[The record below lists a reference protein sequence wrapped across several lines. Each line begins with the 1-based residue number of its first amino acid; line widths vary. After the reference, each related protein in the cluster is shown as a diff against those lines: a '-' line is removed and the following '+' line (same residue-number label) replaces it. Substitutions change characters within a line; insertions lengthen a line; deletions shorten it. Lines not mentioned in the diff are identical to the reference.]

1 MDLKKIK
8 IILADDHVLLR
19 NALASL
25 INSFGEFEVIAQGEN
40 GEEVIDQLEKGNIPH
55 LLVLDLNMPGID
67 GYETAKIIY
76 EKYPQIN
83 VLVLTMY
90 DSELAL
96 IRLLKVG
103 VKGFLKKDTH
113 PLELKKAL
121 LLVADSQYYY
131 STANINKLTGLI
143 KNRHLKD
150 SSQKNF
156 LNDLEIQFL
165 RLSSTDMTYKEI
177 ANTMNMT
184 ARKVDHFRDNLF
196 EKLEVKSRVGLA
208 MYAIKNG
215 LISF

>member
-1 MDLKKIK
+1 MKKIK
-8 IILADDHVLLR
+8 IILADDHILLR

-25 INSFGEFEVIAQGEN
+25 INSFGEFEVVAQAEN
-40 GEEVIDQLEKGNIPH
+40 GEEVITQLQNGNIPQ
-55 LLVLDLNMPGID
+55 LLLLDLNMPKLN

-76 EKYPQIN
+76 ERYPDVN

-90 DSELAL
+90 DSEFAL
-96 IRLLKVG
+96 IRLLKIG

-131 STANINKLTGLI
+131 SSTNINKLTNLI
-143 KNRHLKD
+143 SGKQNN
-150 SSQKNF
+150 QKNV
-156 LNDLEIQFL
+156 LTDVEIEFL

-177 ANTMNMT
+177 AVAMNMT
-184 ARKVDHFRDNLF
+184 PKKVDHFRDNLF
-196 EKLEVKSRVGLA
+196 IKLDIKSRVGLA

-215 LISF
+215 LVSF

>member
-1 MDLKKIK
+1 MKAKKIK
-8 IILADDHVLLR
+8 IILADDHILLR

-25 INSFGEFEVIAQGEN
+25 INSFGEFEVIAQAEN
-40 GEEVIDQLEKGNIPH
+40 GNEVIHQLETGNMPQ
-55 LLVLDLNMPGID
+55 LLVLDLNMPALN
-67 GYETAKIIY
+67 GYDTAKIIY
-76 EKYPQIN
+76 EKYPQVN

-96 IRLLKVG
+96 IRLLKIG
-103 VKGFLKKDTH
+103 VKGFLKKDIH

-131 STANINKLTGLI
+131 SSANINKLTRI
-143 KNRHLKD
+143 INNRD
-150 SSQKNF
+150 GNDNQKNY
-156 LNDLEIQFL
+156 LNEVEIEFL

-196 EKLEVKSRVGLA
+196 EKLDVKSRVGLA

-215 LISF
+215 LVSF

>member
-1 MDLKKIK
+1 MTAKKIK
-8 IILADDHVLLR
+8 IILADDHILLR

-25 INSFGEFEVIAQGEN
+25 INSFGEFEVIAQAEN
-40 GEEVIDQLEKGNIPH
+40 GNEVIRQLGTGNIPQ
-55 LLVLDLNMPGID
+55 LLVLDLNMPGLN

-76 EKYPQIN
+76 EKYPQVN

-96 IRLLKVG
+96 IRLLKMG
-103 VKGFLKKDTH
+103 VKGFLKKDIH
-113 PLELKKAL
+113 PMELKKAL

-131 STANINKLTGLI
+131 SSANINKLTRIINKRDGE
-143 KNRHLKD
+143 NN
-150 SSQKNF
+150 QKNY
-156 LNDLEIQFL
+156 LNEVEIEFL

-177 ANTMNMT
+177 AYAMNMT

-196 EKLEVKSRVGLA
+196 EKLDVKSRVGLA

-215 LISF
+215 LVSF

>member
-1 MDLKKIK
+1 MKKIK
-8 IILADDHVLLR
+8 IILADDHILLR

-25 INSFGEFEVIAQGEN
+25 INSFGEFEVVAQAEN
-40 GEEVIDQLEKGNIPH
+40 GEEVIIQLENGNIPQ
-55 LLVLDLNMPGID
+55 LLLLDLNMPKLN

-76 EKYPQIN
+76 ERYPDVN

-90 DSELAL
+90 DSEFAL
-96 IRLLKVG
+96 IRLLKIG

-131 STANINKLTGLI
+131 SSTNINTLTNLI
-143 KNRHLKD
+143 SGKQNN
-150 SSQKNF
+150 QKNV
-156 LNDLEIQFL
+156 LTDVEIEFL

-177 ANTMNMT
+177 AFAMNMT
-184 ARKVDHFRDNLF
+184 PKKVDHFRDNLF
-196 EKLEVKSRVGLA
+196 IKLDIKSRVGLA

-215 LISF
+215 LVSF

>member
-1 MDLKKIK
+1 MTENIK
-8 IILADDHVLLR
+8 IILADDHTVLR
-19 NALASL
+19 SALASL
-25 INSFGEFEVIAQGEN
+25 INSFGEFEVVAQAEN
-40 GEEVIDQLEKGNIPH
+40 GEEVIDQLNTGNIPH
-55 LLVLDLNMPGID
+55 LLVLDLNMPKLN

-76 EKYPQIN
+76 EKYPEIK

-96 IRLLKVG
+96 IRLLNLG

-131 STANINKLTGLI
+131 SSGNLNKLTGI
-143 KNRHLKD
+143 ISGKQNN
-150 SSQKNF
+150 QKHM
-156 LNDLEIQFL
+156 LTDVEIEFL
-165 RLSSTDMTYKEI
+165 RLSSTEMTYKEI
-177 ANTMNMT
+177 AIAMNMT
-184 ARKVDHFRDNLF
+184 ARRVDHFRDNLF
-196 EKLEVKSRVGLA
+196 VKLDIKSRVGLA

>member
-1 MDLKKIK
+1 MNLKKIK

-25 INSFGEFEVIAQGEN
+25 INSFGEFEVIAQAEN
-40 GEEVIDQLEKGNIPH
+40 GQEVIDQLEKDNIPH
-55 LLVLDLNMPGID
+55 LLILDLNMPRMD
-67 GYETAKIIY
+67 GFETAKIIY
-76 EKYPQIN
+76 EKYPQVN

-96 IRLLKVG
+96 IRLLKAG
-103 VKGFLKKDTH
+103 VKGFLKKDAH
-113 PLELKKAL
+113 PMELKKAL

-143 KNRHLKD
+143 KNSHKKE
-150 SSQKNF
+150 SGHKNF
-156 LNDLEIQFL
+156 LNDQEIQFL

-177 ANTMNMT
+177 ANAMHMT

>member
-1 MDLKKIK
+1 MKLQRIK
-8 IILADDHVLLR
+8 IILADDHILLR

-25 INSFGEFEVIAQGEN
+25 INSFGEFEVIAQAEN
-40 GEEVIDQLEKGNIPH
+40 GNAVMDELEKGNVPQLI
-55 LLVLDLNMPGID
+55 VLDLNMPGMD

-76 EKYPQIN
+76 EKYPPVN

-103 VKGFLKKDTH
+103 VKGFLKKDIH

-143 KNRHLKD
+143 NSRNRKEGNKNV
-150 SSQKNF
+150 
-156 LNDLEIQFL
+156 LNEQEIQFL
-165 RLSSTDMTYKEI
+165 RLSCTDMTYKEI
-177 ANTMNMT
+177 ANKMNMT
-184 ARKVDHFRDNLF
+184 ARKVDHFRDHLF
-196 EKLEVKSRVGLA
+196 EKLDVKSRVGLA

-215 LISF
+215 LVSF

>member
-1 MDLKKIK
+1 MTAKKIK
-8 IILADDHVLLR
+8 IILADDHILLR
-19 NALASL
+19 NALAAL
-25 INSFGEFEVIAQGEN
+25 INSFGEFEVIAQAEN
-40 GEEVIDQLEKGNIPH
+40 GNEVIHQLETGNFPQ
-55 LLVLDLNMPGID
+55 LLVLDLNMPGLN
-67 GYETAKIIY
+67 GYDTAKIIY
-76 EKYPQIN
+76 EKYPQVN

-96 IRLLKVG
+96 IRLLKIG
-103 VKGFLKKDTH
+103 VKGFLKKDIH

-131 STANINKLTGLI
+131 SSANINKLTRIINNRGRDDNP
-143 KNRHLKD
+143 KNY
-150 SSQKNF
+150 
-156 LNDLEIQFL
+156 LNELEIEFL

-196 EKLEVKSRVGLA
+196 EKLDVKSRVGLA

-215 LISF
+215 LVSF